1 MRVIINNKE
10 IGNNIK
16 RIRENN
22 NVSIDDLSLL
32 AGIAKNTLINYELG
46 KKQITIDDLILIC
59 NHFNVTIDSMVSYQ
73 II

>member
-16 RIRENN
+16 MLRDNN
-22 NVSIDDLSLL
+22 NITVDDLSLL
-32 AGIAKNTLINYELG
+32 AGIAKNNLINYESG
-46 KKQITIDDLILIC
+46 KKQISIGDLILIC
-59 NHFNVTIDSMVSYQ
+59 NYFNVKIDSLVSYS

>member
-1 MRVIINNKE
+1 MRVIINNKV

-16 RIRENN
+16 KLREKN
-22 NVSIDDLSLL
+22 NVSLDDLSLL
-32 AGIAKNTLINYELG
+32 AGIAKNTLMNYESG
-46 KKQITIDDLILIC
+46 IKQITINDLIFIC

>member
-16 RIRENN
+16 KIREKN

-32 AGIAKNTLINYELG
+32 AGIAKNTLINYESG

>member
-10 IGNNIK
+10 IGKNIK
-16 RIRENN
+16 TLRENN
-22 NVSIDDLSLL
+22 NVSIEDLSLL
-32 AGIAKNTLINYELG
+32 AGIAKNTLMNYELG
-46 KKQITIDDLILIC
+46 NKQITIDDLILIC

>member
-10 IGNNIK
+10 IGKNIK
-16 RIRENN
+16 KIREKN
-22 NVSIDDLSLL
+22 NVSLDDLSLL
-32 AGIAKNTLINYELG
+32 EGIAKNTLMNYESG
-46 KKQITIDDLILIC
+46 NKQITINDLIFIC

>member
-16 RIRENN
+16 LLRDNN
-22 NVSIDDLSLL
+22 NITVDDLSLL
-32 AGIAKNTLINYELG
+32 AGIAKNNLINYESG
-46 KKQITIDDLILIC
+46 KKQISIGDLILIC
-59 NHFNVTIDSMVSYQ
+59 NYFNVKIDSLVSYC

>member
-16 RIRENN
+16 KIREKN

-32 AGIAKNTLINYELG
+32 AGIAKNTLINYESG

-59 NHFNVTIDSMVSYQ
+59 NHFNVTIDSMFSYQ